1 MEPKL
6 QTAHEEVCIGRGALD
21 ERVKEDGNDFWTWSK

>member
-6 QTAHEEVCIGRGALD
+6 QTAHEDVCIGRGALD
-21 ERVKEDGNDFWTWSK
+21 ELLKEDGNDHWTWSK

>member
-21 ERVKEDGNDFWTWSK
+21 KRAKEDGNDLWT